1 MPKYRN
7 RDTAINES
15 SIFQDILDR
24 RGVKKISQ
32 LRTMPFSGLDISSIL
47 VSEYI
52 WTTKD
57 SLHRVSQTFYG
68 TYEYWWVIAMVNQKP
83 TDAHYKNGDIIYI
96 PSNPSSLA
104 NKIGS

>member
-68 TYEYWWVIAMVNQKP
+68 TYEYWWVIAMVNQNQQ
-83 TDAHYKNGDIIYI
+83 THITRMEILYIYHLI
-96 PSNPSSLA
+96 QVHWRI
-104 NKIGS
+104 K